1 MVAGAVSYAG
11 LVSEL
16 AALADEG
23 RAAVLQRFFKTG
35 RGEYGEGD
43 RFLGIPVPAQRRVA
57 LRHRDLTLKEI
68 ARLLKSKIHE
78 ERLCALE
85 ILVCQYERSNEETR
99 EEIFRFYLDHTAGVN
114 NWDLVDASAP
124 YIVGEHLLTRPK
136 GLLDALARSD
146 DVWHRRIAIVA
157 TLALIKRG
165 HVATTLRISRLLLND
180 TQNLIHKAMGWALR
194 ETGKVSEA
202 KLLHFLQKNYG
213 ALPRTALRYAI
224 ERFPVERRKRLLRAD
239 FGN

>member
-68 ARLLKSKIHE
+68 ARLLKSKNS
-78 ERLCALE
+78 RGKA
-85 ILVCQYERSNEETR
+85 VR
-99 EEIFRFYLDHTAGVN
+99 
-114 NWDLVDASAP
+114 
-124 YIVGEHLLTRPK
+124 
-136 GLLDALARSD
+136 ARDSGMP
-146 DVWHRRIAIVA
+146 VR
-157 TLALIKRG
+157 
-165 HVATTLRISRLLLND
+165 
-180 TQNLIHKAMGWALR
+180 
-194 ETGKVSEA
+194 A
-202 KLLHFLQKNYG
+202 KQ
-213 ALPRTALRYAI
+213 
-224 ERFPVERRKRLLRAD
+224 
-239 FGN
+239 